1 MAKDKPP
8 EPAEAGEQTSDGDIV
23 FVSVRVSRAVRK
35 RWFAA
40 AYELDLTMVDLVTQ
54 SVDRYLA
61 KQAKKRGKTKKTVHP
76 ENDEHREIFVI
87 HRIK

>member
-1 MAKDKPP
+1 MAKDKSL
-8 EPAEAGEQTSDGDIV
+8 EPAEAGDQASDGDIV

-61 KQAKKRGKTKKTVHP
+61 KQAKKRGKTTKTAHP